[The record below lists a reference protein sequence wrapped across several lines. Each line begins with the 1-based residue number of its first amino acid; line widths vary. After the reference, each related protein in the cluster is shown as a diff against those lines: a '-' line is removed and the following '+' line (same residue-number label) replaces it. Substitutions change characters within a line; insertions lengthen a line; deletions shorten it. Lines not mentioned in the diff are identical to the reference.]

1 MAVIRLCRSL
11 LRFNHK
17 CQRTRASD
25 NLRAPNI
32 THQYIKKE
40 MDRQI
45 YTLCVQNQLDPHIAL
60 NELRALLEY
69 KKEELSHYQ
78 MSLRFKID
86 TFRMFHSRQPDNFF
100 NSHEMA
106 SISTE
111 ATHQLNTIESIKE
124 LVAGIFKYI
133 CTLQVIYFR
142 KLRIQGGP
150 STSYQ

>member
-1 MAVIRLCRSL
+1 
-11 LRFNHK
+11 
-17 CQRTRASD
+17 
-25 NLRAPNI
+25 
-32 THQYIKKE
+32 